1 MREKEIGFKKLAF
14 QDMHNPQE
22 RILGSLDTMK
32 VIS

>member
-22 RILGSLDTMK
+22 QIHGSIDTMEM
-32 VIS
+32 IS